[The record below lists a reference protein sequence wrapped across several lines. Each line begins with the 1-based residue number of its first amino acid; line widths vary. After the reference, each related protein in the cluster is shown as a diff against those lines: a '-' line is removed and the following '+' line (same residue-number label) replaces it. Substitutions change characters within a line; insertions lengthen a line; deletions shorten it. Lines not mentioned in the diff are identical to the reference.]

1 MSQVAL
7 RAIGVRTGWGTD
19 VAAMSAA
26 AREAA
31 HDGAVITLEPV
42 PRTGDR
48 LRRATRECRLAIDAV
63 DALLEDGALT
73 RADIAGAGTAL
84 VYVTVAAYGG
94 SNRAFVEGGGHA
106 LHFPYTA
113 PSAVPAEVAIEFGLH
128 GPYNVLIGGAAAT
141 IDAITHASVLL
152 ARGACARAIVLAVET
167 FADCAEI
174 LRRGGTV
181 DDGPLVEAAVAALF
195 ELGPELGEPVSGT
208 RGVARPTRA
217 GAPPTLRAR
226 SGIELSSAPLLELAA
241 RRDEATI
248 ELRGTWRGREAVIT
262 VGVAS
267 ESPAQSPRKES

>member
-7 RAIGVRTGWGTD
+7 RAIGVRTAWGTE

-31 HDGAVITLEPV
+31 HDGAVITIEPV

-63 DALLEDGALT
+63 DALLEDGRLT

-181 DDGPLVEAAVAALF
+181 DDGPLVEAAAAALF
-195 ELGPELGEPVSGT
+195 EDRVTWGA
-208 RGVARPTRA
+208 RGASPK
-217 GAPPTLRAR
+217 PPTLRGPAQPCR
-226 SGIELSSAPLLELAA
+226 YASAALSCGPLLELAA
-241 RRDEATI
+241 RRDEGTI

-267 ESPAQSPRKES
+267 QSPAHSPRKES